1 MYIKFKGEDLGE
13 WRGAPRIKEARLVKR
28 TLGLLP
34 GEFGNAVGEMD
45 PDALGLLVSILYS
58 RKGKDIPFEEVD
70 GEILDFQIE
79 LSEEEKRQAAE
90 QEAAVVSPAIS
101 AALKEL
107 GVNIHEAHVT
117 EVVLRHLEE
126 AQKKADEGKDSVV
139 ATTTP
144 STSTS
149 TETSTVTSP
158 ESSTS

>member
-13 WRGAPRIKEARLVKR
+13 WRGAPRIKEARLIKR

-58 RKGKDIPFEEVD
+58 RKGKDIPFEDVD

-79 LSEEEKRQAAE
+79 LSDEEKRQGAE
-90 QEAAVVSPAIS
+90 QEAAVFSPAIS

-107 GVNIHEAHVT
+107 GVNVHEAHVT

-126 AQKKADEGKDSVV
+126 AQKKADEGKAPV
-139 ATTTP
+139 AATTP

-158 ESSTS
+158 ESSTN